1 MYSLVNEKLF
11 ALIQSPIT
19 LMKSSLNLND
29 QKEVIVILKE
39 FQNAIIVKWK
49 ETFERNCD
57 KKNIF
62 EKWFFAQ
69 NKCFRPF

>member
-1 MYSLVNEKLF
+1 
-11 ALIQSPIT
+11 
-19 LMKSSLNLND
+19 MKSSLNLND

>member
-11 ALIQSPIT
+11 ALIQSPVT

-29 QKEVIVILKE
+29 QKEVMVILKE

-49 ETFERNCD
+49 ETFERKERN
-57 KKNIF
+57 
-62 EKWFFAQ
+62 
-69 NKCFRPF
+69 